1 MGNLYDDLLALQV
14 IPNAY
19 EEWASYREQLTDF
32 IINHTDSRT
41 TAWIVG
47 AGACND
53 FNLQK
58 LSCHFSELNLIDR
71 NTDAIRKG
79 IARQNICI
87 RDDQIE
93 CIDLL
98 GITDEQYRALANQML
113 SIIRSE
119 VTCGQLTPSRIE
131 SFFLNGIDTA
141 FAERQPDAQTK
152 ATGVADYVVCCGVHS
167 QLMTMFPQMAKV
179 YQRYVPISEQAVFDC
194 VQQKTWEVIRDLT
207 DTLFRWAGKGVIIG
221 LERERLEEPGMIE
234 GAWQALE
241 DLNRR
246 NCKVS
251 AKASLVWNFCSS
263 QKKSY
268 LMDLMLVEQ

>member
-19 EEWASYREQLTDF
+19 EEWAGYREQLTDF
-32 IINHTDSRT
+32 IIDHTDSHT
-41 TAWIVG
+41 TACIVG

-53 FNLQK
+53 YNLRR
-58 LSCHFSELNLIDR
+58 LSRHFSELRLIDR

-79 IARQNICI
+79 IAKQSICI
-87 RDDQIE
+87 RDNQIE
-93 CIDLL
+93 HIDLL

-119 VTCGQLTPSRIE
+119 VTCAQLTPSRIE
-131 SFFLNGIDTA
+131 SIFLNGIDTA
-141 FAERQPDAQTK
+141 FSERQPDVQTK
-152 ATGVADYVVCCGVHS
+152 VTGVADYAICCGVHS

-194 VQQKTWEVIRDLT
+194 VQQKTWEVNRDLT

-221 LERERLEEPGMIE
+221 LERARLEEPGRIE

-246 NCKVS
+246 NCRVS
-251 AKASLVWNFCSS
+251 AKASLVWNFNSS

-268 LMDLMLVEQ
+268 LMDLMLIER